1 MKLPVRTLARL
12 AVIYLC
18 VLLIIILIAGATSN
32 KLTWDYAHDA
42 LMGIRMN
49 NPALYQELEQNA
61 TREGLTV
68 EEYYYHIL
76 TKAAE
81 VRDDN
86 IFVMGMDLLRK
97 SIDYYRRGDT
107 KYDFNHSIKVT
118 LMVMGLSVLLTVFLS
133 VLLGFKLA
141 NSRFLG
147 VAEGLARFFTGLP
160 SWWIGAVLIAVFAVK
175 LDAFPISGLKSIP
188 PKGGF
193 EGVLDVLWH
202 LALPVA
208 TLVFVYIWEFV
219 VVVAHN
225 VRDELGKPYVLT
237 ARAKGI
243 SEWVI
248 YWRHVLKNVSIVLS
262 SFTVQKFVEMFT
274 DYIVVDVLFNLGG
287 LGIIFKASFV
297 RTVVPAFGVVVRFD
311 YRLFFVVTLAIFII
325 SFVFSFL
332 LELVKGMLDP
342 RVS

>member
-18 VLLIIILIAGATSN
+18 VLLIIVLIAGATSN

-61 TREGLTV
+61 TREGGLTV

-86 IFVMGMDLLRK
+86 IFVMGIDLLRK

-147 VAEGLARFFTGLP
+147 VARVLRVSSLAF
-160 SWWIGAVLIAVFAVK
+160 
-175 LDAFPISGLKSIP
+175 
-188 PKGGF
+188 
-193 EGVLDVLWH
+193 H
-202 LALPVA
+202 
-208 TLVFVYIWEFV
+208 
-219 VVVAHN
+219 H
-225 VRDELGKPYVLT
+225 
-237 ARAKGI
+237 
-243 SEWVI
+243 
-248 YWRHVLKNVSIVLS
+248 
-262 SFTVQKFVEMFT
+262 
-274 DYIVVDVLFNLGG
+274 GG
-287 LGIIFKASFV
+287 L
-297 RTVVPAFGVVVRFD
+297 
-311 YRLFFVVTLAIFII
+311 
-325 SFVFSFL
+325 
-332 LELVKGMLDP
+332 EQC
-342 RVS
+342 